1 MSISEAELKQE
12 AINVF
17 IEILG
22 NWKDNAASAIN
33 GATMADV
40 ANTPEIFQTAVW
52 INFGLGAVTKLA
64 PISRGMTTV
73 ADIISNHAMHIFA
86 VDMMV
91 TGLHTLYKNYAKDLN
106 ALLNLHYTRIK
117 QSLIYKTQ
125 LMVQIFK
132 ASDLAQ
138 KVVAQVVEVARRR
151 IDEPKM
157 TTLLASGYLGT
168 LILEAELLDAKPK
181 TPAPYAAKT
190 EDNTIGARIQAAV
203 TSISQK
209 IKWLYEGSK
218 FGWGWDSLYALDYG
232 KMDCNLAYSHDY
244 RDPFTGRISACRP
257 AFHMVSQGGP
267 APAFRNDIHE
277 TELFNELLAN
287 VWKYDVQFKD
297 RIGPHDVAFARMNP
311 NAKTVMQ
318 IVEDAT
324 KSQLEGSRKR
334 LLEVEPAVW
343 EMIMRASNGRSLSF

>member
-1 MSISEAELKQE
+1 MPILEAELKAF
-12 AINVF
+12 AINAF
-17 IEILG
+17 IDKLKD
-22 NWKDNAASAIN
+22 WKNDAVKAIDSAP
-33 GATMADV
+33 MADV

-52 INFGLGAVTKLA
+52 VNFGLGAVTKLA
-64 PISRGMTTV
+64 PVSRGMTTV

-117 QSLIYKTQ
+117 QSLIYETK
-125 LMVQIFK
+125 LMEDIFK
-132 ASDLAQ
+132 ASDLAE
-138 KVVAQVVEVARRR
+138 KAVAQVVEVARRR
-151 IDEPKM
+151 IDEPIMNK
-157 TTLLASGYLGT
+157 LKASGYLGA
-168 LILEAELLDAKPK
+168 LILEAELLDTKENA
-181 TPAPYAAKT
+181 
-190 EDNTIGARIQAAV
+190 IGTRIKAAV

-218 FGWGWDSLYALDYG
+218 FGWGHDTLYALDYS
-232 KMDCNLAYSHDY
+232 KMDCSFADF

-257 AFHMVSQGGP
+257 GYHVVSRGGP
-267 APAFRNDIHE
+267 APGFRNDIHE
-277 TELFNELLAN
+277 TDTFNELLAN

-311 NAKTVMQ
+311 KAKTVMQ
-318 IVEDAT
+318 IMEDAEE
-324 KSQLEGSRKR
+324 SQLAGSRKR

-343 EMIMRASNGRSLSF
+343 EMITRASNGRSLSF

>member
-1 MSISEAELKQE
+1 MPILEAELMQE
-12 AINVF
+12 AINAF
-17 IEILG
+17 IKKLQD
-22 NWKDNAASAIN
+22 WKNDAVKAIDSAP
-33 GATMADV
+33 MADV

-64 PISRGMTTV
+64 PVSKGMATV

-86 VDMMV
+86 VDMLV

-117 QSLIYKTQ
+117 QSLIYNTK
-125 LMVQIFK
+125 LMEEIFK
-132 ASDLAQ
+132 GSRLAQ
-138 KVVAQVVEVARRR
+138 KAVAQLVEVARRR

-157 TTLLASGYLGT
+157 TTLFASGYLGA

-181 TPAPYAAKT
+181 TPAPLAAKA
-190 EDNTIGARIQAAV
+190 EDNTIGARIKTAV
-203 TSISQK
+203 ASISQK

-218 FGWGWDSLYALDYG
+218 FGWGWDSLYTLDYS
-232 KMDCNLAYSHDY
+232 KMDCSLASIHDF
-244 RDPFTGRISACRP
+244 RDPFTGRITACRP
-257 AFHMVSQGGP
+257 DYHMASQGGP
-267 APAFRNDIHE
+267 APGFRNDVHD
-277 TELFNELLAN
+277 TDLFNELLVN

-311 NAKTVMQ
+311 NAKTVIQ
-318 IVEDAT
+318 IMDDAR

-334 LLEVEPAVW
+334 LLEVEPKVW
-343 EMIMRASNGRSLSF
+343 EMMMRASSGRSLSF